1 MVANQLSYQQSLLAL
16 LPQGSAWLRD
26 DDTAL
31 ALLIKGLAEEFARI
45 DARAQQLIDESLP
58 SGVIELLER
67 WEADYGLPDSCSS
80 VVQTFDQRISAL
92 EQKYKLYGSQSRA
105 FLVSLVDAYGLIA
118 NISEYKES
126 VFGGD
131 FGGYF
136 WGTDWAFVVQFDIE
150 IPDTITDID
159 STKSI
164 LECSIARI
172 LHAHKYPIF
181 VYGGA
186 PDGALSYNGAYL
198 TYNGAYLTYNP

>member
-1 MVANQLSYQQSLLAL
+1 MNALMSYQKSLLAL
-16 LPQGSAWLRD
+16 LPQGSAWSRD
-26 DDTAL
+26 DSAIV
-31 ALLIKGLAEEFARI
+31 LLMLGLAEEFARI

-58 SGVIELLER
+58 SGVIDLLER
-67 WEADYGLPDSCSS
+67 WEADYGLPDSCSG
-80 VVQTFDQRISAL
+80 VAQTFEQRKSAL
-92 EQKYKLYGSQSRA
+92 EQKYKLYGSESRE
-105 FLVSLVDAYGLIA
+105 FLISLVEAYNVPCEIT
-118 NISEYKES
+118 EYKEA

-136 WGTDWAFVVQFDIE
+136 WGTGWAFVVQFDIE

-172 LHAHKYPIF
+172 LHSHKYPIF

-198 TYNGAYLTYNP
+198 TYSGAHLTYNP